1 MSDYQIKAILWLLL
15 LTCQPLSTFN
25 RETLGELYKPLQDS
39 LVTRCVEIMDLDKTK
54 TTQSSAASIL
64 KSIWSKVYPKP
75 RRCWLPTGCLVRV
88 SWIIHKPDKQIDF
101 YMRCWLPTV
110 CSFFLQKLLD
120 VLHEVLP
127 KMSLIASDF
136 SYLPDVKI
144 PGERAPLVSTKVYSS
159 YIFPK

>member
-101 YMRCWLPTV
+101 YIDRMFIFSPEITWCSPWGATKDVFDCFWFQLPTR
-110 CSFFLQKLLD
+110 CEDTWWTSPIGFN
-120 VLHEVLP
+120 
-127 KMSLIASDF
+127 
-136 SYLPDVKI
+136 
-144 PGERAPLVSTKVYSS
+144 
-159 YIFPK
+159 